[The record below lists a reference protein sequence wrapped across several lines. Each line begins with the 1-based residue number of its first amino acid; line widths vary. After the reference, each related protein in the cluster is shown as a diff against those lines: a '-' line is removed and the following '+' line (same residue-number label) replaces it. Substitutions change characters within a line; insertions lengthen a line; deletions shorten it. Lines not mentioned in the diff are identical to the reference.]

1 MTYLKLL
8 SSPMLC
14 GWRWYTMRLSDF
26 ARSRQTSS
34 VSSVEALS
42 EMTSSRFSW
51 SCARTERTTSAT
63 RGPASRT
70 GRPIDTSASAFDMRT
85 PFSGRLR
92 LRRTEV
98 HVAQERQQGH
108 GDRCASGQRQQAPRK
123 EHGGA
128 SVTAARH
135 VQLEA
140 DDGRC
145 AGESEYRNGGV
156 RTGEHPAKRTS
167 SRRRQGRLAHPTPP
181 GQEGRRGARIADDD
195 QVRADGVAGTVPAR
209 RHGRHAHTGG
219 PERGQEHDHPAEP
232 VRRHHHEST
241 HQRHR
246 HGGVPAG
253 KALIF
258 PAVSVRQQDRALQ
271 ETLKYLSGDDRS
283 RNHAN
288 REQAQKEPSPQ
299 KAY

>member
-1 MTYLKLL
+1 MPVVTRMRRGSASKTSRHLETNPVSSRSSSPIQRKYMPVATSMTYLKLL

-156 RTGEHPAKRTS
+156 R
-167 SRRRQGRLAHPTPP
+167 
-181 GQEGRRGARIADDD
+181 
-195 QVRADGVAGTVPAR
+195 
-209 RHGRHAHTGG
+209 
-219 PERGQEHDHPAEP
+219 
-232 VRRHHHEST
+232 
-241 HQRHR
+241 
-246 HGGVPAG
+246 
-253 KALIF
+253 
-258 PAVSVRQQDRALQ
+258 
-271 ETLKYLSGDDRS
+271 
-283 RNHAN
+283 
-288 REQAQKEPSPQ
+288 
-299 KAY
+299 